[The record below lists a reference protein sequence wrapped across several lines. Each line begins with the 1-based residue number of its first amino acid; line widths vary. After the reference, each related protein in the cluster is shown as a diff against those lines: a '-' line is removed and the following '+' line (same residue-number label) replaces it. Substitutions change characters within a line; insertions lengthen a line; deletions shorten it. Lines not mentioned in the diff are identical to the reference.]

1 MSQDFFSWP
10 KHVAWSEQFN
20 NLRRILLKP
29 QLETEQF
36 QQLLNT
42 ARPADT
48 LPVIWL
54 LGKTQAGKSSIVQ
67 ALTGNPNVLIG
78 NGFQPCTR
86 TLAYFDYPSAAPV
99 VRFLDT
105 RGLGEVAYDPTED
118 LRQCEMQAHLLLGV
132 IRASDPNPQPIFA
145 ALREVRQRHPEWPL
159 VIAQTTLHDLYPA
172 ECDHPQPYPFTED
185 SWPRTV
191 PPDLGRAL
199 LLQREAAGTF
209 TGAAP
214 HWVPVDFTLPE
225 DGYQPADYGLTAL
238 WQVIETVYQQHLW
251 AQLHGGDEMRDL
263 YARTSHPHIV
273 GYALAASAL
282 GAVPLVDVVAVPTL
296 QAKMLHSVA
305 EIYRQPWDQRTIGE
319 FLGLL
324 GVGIGLSYAARLA
337 GRWLVKL
344 VPGLGQTVGAVWS
357 ASSSAAV
364 TYALGKAAAVYFQRR
379 LLGQTCEAE
388 TLRSVFN
395 AQLIQGAALLAHQ
408 VTSGKST

>member
-1 MSQDFFSWP
+1 MQR
-10 KHVAWSEQFN
+10 V
-20 NLRRILLKP
+20 LLTP
-29 QLETEQF
+29 QLETAQL
-36 QQLLNT
+36 QQALT
-42 ARPADT
+42 SARREDT
-48 LPVIWL
+48 LPVVWL
-54 LGKTQAGKSSIVQ
+54 VGKTQAGKSSIVR
-67 ALTGNPNVLIG
+67 ALTGSEEALIG

-86 TLAYFDYPSAAPV
+86 TLAYFDFPAAAPV

-105 RGLGEVAYDPTED
+105 RGLGEVAYDPSDD
-118 LRQCEMQAHLLLGV
+118 LRWCESQAHLLLGV

-145 ALREVRQRHPEWPL
+145 ALREVRERHPEWPL

-209 TGAAP
+209 AGAAP

-225 DGYQPADYGLTAL
+225 DGYQPADYGLTTL

-251 AQLHGGDEMRDL
+251 AQLHGGDEVRDL

-273 GYALAASAL
+273 GYALAAGAL

-324 GVGIGLSYAARLA
+324 GVGIGLSYAAQLA

-344 VPGLGQTVGAVWS
+344 VPGLGQTVGAVWGAS
-357 ASSSAAV
+357 ASATM
-364 TYALGKAAAVYFQRR
+364 TYALGKAADVYFQRR

-388 TLRSVFN
+388 TLREVFN
-395 AQLIQGAALLAHQ
+395 SQLIHGGTVLASHCA
-408 VTSGKST
+408 SGKNNEVL